1 MMDQPP
7 SMMPQGGG
15 PSPAAG
21 GDPTQQL
28 AAMELARQVAHPSGH
43 AGHHGKGQGRKHH
56 GRKGKKSGGR

>member
-28 AAMELARQVAHPSGH
+28 AAMELARKVEHPSGH
-43 AGHHGKGQGRKHH
+43 S
-56 GRKGKKSGGR
+56 GKKHKRGGKKGRHARKQ